1 MLLTP
6 KILGADI
13 DNGIEQLVSSISILN
28 ALPDGVWRQKAIRVF
43 STGNGHFHVIAGIPT
58 CIPLRVLIGDDPD
71 RIRYSKLRG
80 LRDGCHYDYLSEEKN
95 GRKRVRCNILEGLLN
110 GR

>member
-6 KILGADI
+6 RILGADI
-13 DNGIEQLVSSISILN
+13 DNGIEQVLSTLSILD
-28 ALPDGVWRQKAIRVF
+28 ALPKGVWRQKAIRVF
-43 STGNGHFHVIAGIPT
+43 STGGGHFHVIADIPT
-58 CIPLRVLIGDDPD
+58 SIPLRVFIGDDPD
-71 RIRYSKLRG
+71 RIAYSKLRG

>member
-6 KILGADI
+6 KVLGADI

-28 ALPDGVWRQKAIRVF
+28 ALPDGVWRHRELYVF

-58 CIPLRVLIGDDPD
+58 SIPLRVFIGDDPD
-71 RIRYSKLRG
+71 RVRYSKLRG
-80 LRDGCHYDYLSEEKN
+80 KRDGIHYDYLSEEKN

-110 GR
+110 E